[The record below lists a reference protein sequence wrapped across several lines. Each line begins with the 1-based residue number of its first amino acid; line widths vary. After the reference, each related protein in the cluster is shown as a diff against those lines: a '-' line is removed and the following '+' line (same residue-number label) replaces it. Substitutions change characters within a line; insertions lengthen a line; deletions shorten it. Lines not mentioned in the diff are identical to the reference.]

1 MLNLVDYVAERQ
13 AATYRRRQ
21 GLPRPWSRDPI
32 IAEKFLC
39 SVIRDDDRTCREA
52 ITYIALEPD
61 STEQFRLARCFR
73 YLNWVP
79 SWIAA
84 HRAGVL
90 GDAKAL
96 AALLRAR
103 EAAGEKYL
111 GAQAF
116 KINVKGGV
124 WNIDGIADCVARLYT
139 SQWIGKEPTAR
150 GMVAWLIE
158 RKFGPFMSYQVMQDI
173 RWTGH
178 RYSDEDAWALVGPGA
193 ARGLLRL
200 AGRYDEIGRRD
211 QAVGGMRTWLDRR
224 HDAKDIAMQGVS
236 MPREMKE
243 ALDELLPLLRAAV
256 PEINMFEVEHNLC
269 EWDKYCRIA
278 TGESKGRKFVPRS

>member
-1 MLNLVDYVAERQ
+1 MVMLNLVDYVAERQ
-13 AATYRRRQ
+13 AATNRRRQ
-21 GLPRPWSRDPI
+21 GLPRPWSSDPI

-52 ITYIALEPD
+52 IGYLATISDA
-61 STEQFRLARCFR
+61 TEVFRLARCFR

-84 HRAGVL
+84 HQAGVL
-90 GDAKAL
+90 GDAKGL
-96 AALLRAR
+96 AALLRQR

-124 WNIDGIADCVARLYT
+124 WNIDRIADCVSRLYT

-158 RKFGPFMSYQVMQDI
+158 RKFTPFLSYQIMQDI

-193 ARGLLRL
+193 TRGLLRY
-200 AGRYDEIGRRD
+200 AGSY
-211 QAVGGMRTWLDRR
+211 GGHRTWEERR
-224 HDAKDIAMQGVS
+224 FDNTKIAMQGVS
-236 MPREMKE
+236 MLREMKE
-243 ALDELLPLLRAAV
+243 ALDELLSLLRAAV

-278 TGESKGRKFVPRS
+278 TGESKGRKFEPKS